1 MAGFIRMTAIAAAA
15 IFVGGVGA
23 AAAQTPVEKGATV
36 YAAQKCAMCHALDGK
51 GQAKGPLDGV
61 GKKLS
66 ADDIR
71 QWIVDPATMTKKANA
86 TRKPPMRAYPNLPK
100 EDLDALVAFLAAKK

>member
-1 MAGFIRMTAIAAAA
+1 MVRVIRLTGLVAIAMF
-15 IFVGGVGA
+15 IGGVGSA
-23 AAAQTPVEKGATV
+23 SAQAPSGETV
-36 YAAQKCAMCHALDGK
+36 YAAQKCSMCHALDGK

-61 GKKLS
+61 GSKMS

-86 TRKPPMRAYPNLPK
+86 TRKPPMKAYPNLPK
-100 EDLDALVAFLAAKK
+100 ADLDALVAFLAAKKK

>member
-1 MAGFIRMTAIAAAA
+1 MARVIRLAGLVAVAVFI
-15 IFVGGVGA
+15 GGVGSA
-23 AAAQTPVEKGATV
+23 SAQAPSGEAV
-36 YAAQKCAMCHALDGK
+36 YAAQKCSMCHALDGK

-61 GKKLS
+61 GSKMS

-100 EDLDALVAFLAAKK
+100 ADLDALVAFLAAKKK